1 MSETSISVRVR
12 FDQIDVA
19 VAIKRLFR
27 QWHNSSAS
35 LNEIF
40 AEYEARLPDVSILAQ
55 RLNAL
60 MQKNTELDES
70 SLKSVHLIFQGNRE
84 NVFYY
89 EFSSEPGYD
98 FSATSLLSK
107 EMVEW
112 MAGLEFCSEA
122 VLVYELDG
130 VFFDFFLYEGNEAC
144 FHLDTEAEGE
154 KASFEWISALYDDE
168 LPGELYDL
176 PVLYKA
182 YNKDLE
188 AAKHVLNGV

>member
-1 MSETSISVRVR
+1 MSETNISVRVR

-19 VAIKRLFR
+19 VAIKHLFR
-27 QWHNSSAS
+27 QWHHSSAS
-35 LNEIF
+35 LNELLE
-40 AEYEARLPDVSILAQ
+40 EYEARLPEVSMLAQ
-55 RLNAL
+55 RVNAL
-60 MQKNTELDES
+60 MQESKELDES
-70 SLKSVHLIFQGNRE
+70 SLKSVRLTFQGNRE

-89 EFSSEPGYD
+89 EFSTEPGYD
-98 FSATSLLSK
+98 FYATNRLAK

-112 MAGLEFCSEA
+112 MAGLESCSQTVFMH
-122 VLVYELDG
+122 VLDNL
-130 VFFDFFLYEGNEAC
+130 FFDFFLYEGNEAC
-144 FHLDTEAEGE
+144 FHLDSEAEGE

-188 AAKHVLNGV
+188 AAKRVLNGV